1 LGAFVCAEK
10 EYSYH
15 MFYMCYICDVCPKV
29 MFSFHARQSNIVIF
43 IVIVISSRV
52 ASRDL
57 AFARSIDAAM
67 LFSSRAAA
75 LGASAPRAR
84 ERRLDSRR
92 GRLDRNRRPSRVL
105 ARRPASSRAAD
116 PSEDD
121 VDPLGARGERVAVV
135 GVGTRGC
142 ALADAL
148 AEARALPNAEYWA
161 LNADV
166 VTLERSR
173 AGNRW
178 RLPPNN
184 VEVSEGAIEGNAA
197 SAASAVLRPEGR
209 LAPRTILVLCAG
221 GEALNSGVAF
231 LRSLAREKNAQGKK
245 RRFFGFKGA
254 TRAPEGATM
263 IAGVISPF
271 TFEGRRKQSTC
282 EEYLREASAAGV
294 CDAVITVSQSELL
307 KNGEEGMSVQEAT
320 SIADASLL
328 VGVLNTAE
336 ALRASCWNSNV
347 TGTAGDIEAWV
358 PQTDKGALRETVNR
372 VMATR
377 GGGCGVS
384 HVGRGI
390 AEVPTYGSADEALG
404 AAARSAIAAA
414 AQQSPFL
421 APGRFDT
428 AHLVV
433 CVVEHGNA
441 FGPSARTAVSRALD
455 ELTAAEQFI
464 AITDPDKRGSTEVE
478 VTLLTVTDPA
488 TAAAAAP
495 ESENV
500 AVVPEE
506 GQKKANAML
515 FVPGYDKESAPPEK
529 TKRKTTKLSRDDLK
543 KYGDDSEAT
552 DIRENQ
558 PAVVV
563 TASTVE
569 ESVTASTVEESVTA
583 PTVEES
589 VTASTVEESVTASTV
604 EESVTASTVEESVT
618 APTVEESVTAS
629 TVEESVTASTVEESV
644 TFTSEDLAAPASAP
658 ATMPAAEEAP
668 ARSTTRFSLPH
679 DFGTKQVA
687 VRISEP
693 QEDASGNV
701 IGYKTLDGKEI
712 DKQSSPIKTLFGYRP
727 SKSKEQEKSNLSK
740 RAMGMLE
747 KDRVGSGAIVRMEFA
762 NMSVY
767 EGEWVNGKREGDGRQ
782 VFADGDWY
790 EGKWYADLPDGKGR
804 LTWKRGEYAYFE
816 GMFNAGKPDG
826 SGKLVETSGEEIVGT
841 WRDGALVIAE

>member
-1 LGAFVCAEK
+1 
-10 EYSYH
+10 

-414 AQQSPFL
+414 AHQSPFL

-433 CVVEHGNA
+433 CEVEHGNA

-569 ESVTASTVEESVTA
+569 ESVTA

-589 VTASTVEESVTASTV
+589 VTASTVEK
-604 EESVTASTVEESVT
+604 SVTASTVEESVT
-618 APTVEESVTAS
+618 AP

>member
-1 LGAFVCAEK
+1 MRLI
-10 EYSYH
+10 YH
-15 MFYMCYICDVCPKV
+15 TPQHRQPHRVV
-29 MFSFHARQSNIVIF
+29 TRRHA
-43 IVIVISSRV
+43 
-52 ASRDL
+52 
-57 AFARSIDAAM
+57 
-67 LFSSRAAA
+67 SSRATRRSPTASMDAALPSPSLAARVTA
-75 LGASAPRAR
+75 LGASTPRAR
-84 ERRLDSRR
+84 ERRLRSPQRQ
-92 GRLDRNRRPSRVL
+92 LDRTRRASRPL
-105 ARRPASSRAAD
+105 ARRPASARAAD
-116 PSEDD
+116 PSDDD

-148 AEARALPNAEYWA
+148 AEARALPSAEYWA

-209 LAPRTILVLCAG
+209 RAPRTILVLCAG
-221 GEALNSGVAF
+221 GEALESGVAF

-254 TRAPEGATM
+254 TRAPEGATV

-328 VGVLNTAE
+328 VGVLNTTE
-336 ALRASCWNSNV
+336 VLRASCWNSNV
-347 TGTAGDIEAWV
+347 IRDAGDVEAWV
-358 PQTDKGALRETVNR
+358 PQTDKGALREMVNR

-433 CVVEHGNA
+433 CVVKHGNA
-441 FGPSARTAVSRALD
+441 FGPSARAAVSRALG

-500 AVVPEE
+500 DVIPEE
-506 GQKKANAML
+506 GQKKANVML
-515 FVPGYDKESAPPEK
+515 FVPGYDEKSAAPEK
-529 TKRKTTKLSRDDLK
+529 AKRKTTKLSRDDLK
-543 KYGDDSEAT
+543 KYGDDGEAAV
-552 DIRENQ
+552 RENQ
-558 PAVVV
+558 SQPV
-563 TASTVE
+563 
-569 ESVTASTVEESVTA
+569 
-583 PTVEES
+583 
-589 VTASTVEESVTASTV
+589 
-604 EESVTASTVEESVT
+604 
-618 APTVEESVTAS
+618 
-629 TVEESVTASTVEESV
+629 VTASTVEESV
-644 TFTSEDLAAPASAP
+644 TFTSEDLASPAPATATAT
-658 ATMPAAEEAP
+658 ATMPAAEEATP
-668 ARSTTRFSLPH
+668 PPTTRFYLPN
-679 DFGTKQVA
+679 DFATKQVA

-712 DKQSSPIKTLFGYRP
+712 DKKSSPIKTLFGWRP
-727 SKSKEQEKSNLSK
+727 SKPKEQEKSNLSK

-747 KDRVGSGAIVRMEFA
+747 KDRIGSGAVVRMEFA

-767 EGEWVNGKREGDGRQ
+767 EGEWANGKREGDGRQ

-804 LTWKRGEYAYFE
+804 LTWKRGEYAYYE

-826 SGKLVETSGEEIVGT
+826 FGKLVKTSGEEIVGT

>member
-1 LGAFVCAEK
+1 
-10 EYSYH
+10 
-15 MFYMCYICDVCPKV
+15 MCYICDVCPKV

-43 IVIVISSRV
+43 IVIFIAISSRV

-231 LRSLAREKNAQGKK
+231 LRCLAREKNAQGKK

-347 TGTAGDIEAWV
+347 TGAAGDIEAWV

-372 VMATR
+372 VLATR

-515 FVPGYDKESAPPEK
+515 FVPGYDEESAPPEK

-552 DIRENQ
+552 EIRENQ

-563 TASTVE
+563 TAPTVE
-569 ESVTASTVEESVTA
+569 ESVTAPTVEESVTAPTVEESVTAPTVEESVTA

-589 VTASTVEESVTASTV
+589 VTASTVEESVTAP
-604 EESVTASTVEESVT
+604 TA
-618 APTVEESVTAS
+618 
-629 TVEESVTASTVEESV
+629 EESV
-644 TFTSEDLAAPASAP
+644 TFTSEDLAAPASSP

-701 IGYKTLDGKEI
+701 IGYKTLDGEEI

-767 EGEWVNGKREGDGRQ
+767 EGEWANGKREGDGRQ

>member
-1 LGAFVCAEK
+1 
-10 EYSYH
+10 

-43 IVIVISSRV
+43 IVIFISSRV

-563 TASTVE
+563 TAPTVEESVTASTVE

-589 VTASTVEESVTASTV
+589 VTAS
-604 EESVTASTVEESVT
+604 
-618 APTVEESVTAS
+618 TVEESVTAS

>member
-1 LGAFVCAEK
+1 
-10 EYSYH
+10 

-43 IVIVISSRV
+43 IVIFIAISSRV

-231 LRSLAREKNAQGKK
+231 LRCLAREKNAQGKK

-372 VMATR
+372 VLATR

-515 FVPGYDKESAPPEK
+515 FVPGYDEESAPPEK

-552 DIRENQ
+552 EIRENQ

-563 TASTVE
+563 TA
-569 ESVTASTVEESVTA
+569 

-589 VTASTVEESVTASTV
+589 E
-604 EESVTASTVEESVT
+604 T
-618 APTVEESVTAS
+618 AP
-629 TVEESVTASTVEESV
+629 TVEESV
-644 TFTSEDLAAPASAP
+644 TFTSEDLAAPASSP

-701 IGYKTLDGKEI
+701 IGYKTLDGEEI

-767 EGEWVNGKREGDGRQ
+767 EGEWANGKREGDGRQ

>member
-1 LGAFVCAEK
+1 MKLNAISDNPGSTHDRKRVGRGIGSGLGK
-10 EYSYH
+10 TGGRGH
-15 MFYMCYICDVCPKV
+15 KGLK
-29 MFSFHARQSNIVIF
+29 
-43 IVIVISSRV
+43 SRSGGSV
-52 ASRDL
+52 APGFEGGQQPL
-57 AFARSIDAAM
+57 H
-67 LFSSRAAA
+67 
-75 LGASAPRAR
+75 
-84 ERRLDSRR
+84 RRLPKFGFTSK
-92 GRLDRNRRPSRVL
+92 L
-105 ARRPASSRAAD
+105 AMVTAEIRTSELNAVDAEVIDLQPDAVIIASPNYTHCQLVKDFAESPIHLLVEKPMTAD
-116 PSEDD
+116 
-121 VDPLGARGERVAVV
+121 V
-135 GVGTRGC
+135 
-142 ALADAL
+142 

-231 LRSLAREKNAQGKK
+231 LRCLAREKNAQGKK

-307 KNGEEGMSVQEAT
+307 KNGEEGTSVQEAT

-347 TGTAGDIEAWV
+347 TGAAGDIEAWV

-372 VMATR
+372 VLATR

-515 FVPGYDKESAPPEK
+515 FVPGYDEESAPPEK

-552 DIRENQ
+552 EIRENQ

-563 TASTVE
+563 TAP
-569 ESVTASTVEESVTA
+569 TVEESVTA
-583 PTVEES
+583 P
-589 VTASTVEESVTASTV
+589 
-604 EESVTASTVEESVT
+604 
-618 APTVEESVTAS
+618 
-629 TVEESVTASTVEESV
+629 TVEESV

-701 IGYKTLDGKEI
+701 IGYKTLDGEEI

-767 EGEWVNGKREGDGRQ
+767 EGEWANGKREGDGRQ

>member
-1 LGAFVCAEK
+1 
-10 EYSYH
+10 
-15 MFYMCYICDVCPKV
+15 

-43 IVIVISSRV
+43 IVIFISSRV

-67 LFSSRAAA
+67 LFAPRAAA

-500 AVVPEE
+500 AVVLEE

-543 KYGDDSEAT
+543 KYGDDSEAM
-552 DIRENQ
+552 DILENQ
-558 PAVVV
+558 PTVVV

-569 ESVTASTVEESVTA
+569 ESVTASTVEESVTS

-604 EESVTASTVEESVT
+604 EESVTA
-618 APTVEESVTAS
+618 P

>member
-1 LGAFVCAEK
+1 
-10 EYSYH
+10 

-43 IVIVISSRV
+43 IVIFIAISSRV

-121 VDPLGARGERVAVV
+121 IDPLGARGERVAVV

-231 LRSLAREKNAQGKK
+231 LRCLAREKNAQGKK

-347 TGTAGDIEAWV
+347 TGAAGDIEAWV

-372 VMATR
+372 VLATR

-515 FVPGYDKESAPPEK
+515 FVPGYDEESAPPEK

-552 DIRENQ
+552 EIRENQ

-563 TASTVE
+563 TA
-569 ESVTASTVEESVTA
+569 
-583 PTVEES
+583 P
-589 VTASTVEESVTASTV
+589 
-604 EESVTASTVEESVT
+604 
-618 APTVEESVTAS
+618 
-629 TVEESVTASTVEESV
+629 TVEESV

-701 IGYKTLDGKEI
+701 IGYKTLDGEEI

-767 EGEWVNGKREGDGRQ
+767 EGEWANGKREGDGRQ

>member
-1 LGAFVCAEK
+1 MGAFVCAEK
-10 EYSYH
+10 EYSYD

-43 IVIVISSRV
+43 IVIFISSRV

-563 TASTVE
+563 TA
-569 ESVTASTVEESVTA
+569 

-604 EESVTASTVEESVT
+604 EESVTA
-618 APTVEESVTAS
+618 P

>member
-1 LGAFVCAEK
+1 
-10 EYSYH
+10 

-569 ESVTASTVEESVTA
+569 ESVTA
-583 PTVEES
+583 P
-589 VTASTVEESVTASTV
+589 TVEESVTASTV

-618 APTVEESVTAS
+618 APTVEESVTAP

>member
-1 LGAFVCAEK
+1 
-10 EYSYH
+10 
-15 MFYMCYICDVCPKV
+15 

-43 IVIVISSRV
+43 IVIFIAISSRV

-231 LRSLAREKNAQGKK
+231 LRCLAREKNAQGKK

-347 TGTAGDIEAWV
+347 TGAAGDIEAWV

-372 VMATR
+372 VLATR

-515 FVPGYDKESAPPEK
+515 FVPGYDEESAPPEK

-552 DIRENQ
+552 EIRENQ

-563 TASTVE
+563 TA
-569 ESVTASTVEESVTA
+569 

-589 VTASTVEESVTASTV
+589 E
-604 EESVTASTVEESVT
+604 T
-618 APTVEESVTAS
+618 AP
-629 TVEESVTASTVEESV
+629 TVEESV

-701 IGYKTLDGKEI
+701 IGYKTLDGEEI

-767 EGEWVNGKREGDGRQ
+767 EGEWANGKREGDGRQ

>member
-1 LGAFVCAEK
+1 
-10 EYSYH
+10 

-43 IVIVISSRV
+43 IVIFIAISSRV

-231 LRSLAREKNAQGKK
+231 LRCLAREKNAQGKK

-347 TGTAGDIEAWV
+347 TGAAGDIEAWV

-372 VMATR
+372 VLATR

-515 FVPGYDKESAPPEK
+515 FVPGYDEESAPPEK

-552 DIRENQ
+552 EIRENQ

-569 ESVTASTVEESVTA
+569 ESVTA
-583 PTVEES
+583 P
-589 VTASTVEESVTASTV
+589 
-604 EESVTASTVEESVT
+604 
-618 APTVEESVTAS
+618 

-701 IGYKTLDGKEI
+701 IGYKTLDGEEI

-767 EGEWVNGKREGDGRQ
+767 EGEWANGKREGDGRQ

>member
-1 LGAFVCAEK
+1 
-10 EYSYH
+10 
-15 MFYMCYICDVCPKV
+15 

-43 IVIVISSRV
+43 IVIFIAISSRV

-231 LRSLAREKNAQGKK
+231 LRCLAREKNAQGKK

-372 VMATR
+372 VLATR

-569 ESVTASTVEESVTA
+569 ESVTA
-583 PTVEES
+583 P
-589 VTASTVEESVTASTV
+589 
-604 EESVTASTVEESVT
+604 
-618 APTVEESVTAS
+618 

-727 SKSKEQEKSNLSK
+727 SKSKEQEKSSLSK

-767 EGEWVNGKREGDGRQ
+767 EGEWANGKREGDGRQ

>member
-1 LGAFVCAEK
+1 
-10 EYSYH
+10 
-15 MFYMCYICDVCPKV
+15 

-43 IVIVISSRV
+43 IVIFIAISSR
-52 ASRDL
+52 AAARDL

-92 GRLDRNRRPSRVL
+92 GRLDRNRRPSRIL

-121 VDPLGARGERVAVV
+121 IDPLGARGERVAVV

-231 LRSLAREKNAQGKK
+231 LRCLAREKNAQGKK

-347 TGTAGDIEAWV
+347 TGAAGDIEAWV

-372 VMATR
+372 VLATR

-515 FVPGYDKESAPPEK
+515 FVPGYDEESAPPEK

-552 DIRENQ
+552 EIRENQ

-563 TASTVE
+563 TAP
-569 ESVTASTVEESVTA
+569 TVEESVTA

-589 VTASTVEESVTASTV
+589 VTA
-604 EESVTASTVEESVT
+604 
-618 APTVEESVTAS
+618 P
-629 TVEESVTASTVEESV
+629 TVEESV

-701 IGYKTLDGKEI
+701 IGYKTLDGEEI

-767 EGEWVNGKREGDGRQ
+767 EGEWANGKREGDGRQ

>member
-1 LGAFVCAEK
+1 
-10 EYSYH
+10 

-231 LRSLAREKNAQGKK
+231 LRCLAREKNAQGKK

-552 DIRENQ
+552 EIRENQ

-563 TASTVE
+563 TAP
-569 ESVTASTVEESVTA
+569 TVEESVTA

-589 VTASTVEESVTASTV
+589 VTA
-604 EESVTASTVEESVT
+604 
-618 APTVEESVTAS
+618 P
-629 TVEESVTASTVEESV
+629 TVEESV

>member
-1 LGAFVCAEK
+1 MGAFVCAEK
-10 EYSYH
+10 EYSYD

-569 ESVTASTVEESVTA
+569 ESVTA
-583 PTVEES
+583 P
-589 VTASTVEESVTASTV
+589 TVEESVTASTV

-618 APTVEESVTAS
+618 APTVEESVTAP

>member
-1 LGAFVCAEK
+1 
-10 EYSYH
+10 
-15 MFYMCYICDVCPKV
+15 

-43 IVIVISSRV
+43 IVIFIAISSRV

-92 GRLDRNRRPSRVL
+92 GRLDRNRRPSRIL

-121 VDPLGARGERVAVV
+121 IDPLGARGERVAVV

-231 LRSLAREKNAQGKK
+231 LRCLAREKNAQGKK

-347 TGTAGDIEAWV
+347 TGAAGDIEAWV

-372 VMATR
+372 VLATR

-515 FVPGYDKESAPPEK
+515 FVPGYDEESAPPEK

-552 DIRENQ
+552 EIRENQ

-563 TASTVE
+563 TAP
-569 ESVTASTVEESVTA
+569 TVEESVTA

-589 VTASTVEESVTASTV
+589 VTA
-604 EESVTASTVEESVT
+604 
-618 APTVEESVTAS
+618 P
-629 TVEESVTASTVEESV
+629 TVEESV

-701 IGYKTLDGKEI
+701 IGYKTLDGEEI

-767 EGEWVNGKREGDGRQ
+767 EGEWANGKREGDGRQ

>member
-1 LGAFVCAEK
+1 
-10 EYSYH
+10 
-15 MFYMCYICDVCPKV
+15 

-43 IVIVISSRV
+43 IVIFIAISSRV

-92 GRLDRNRRPSRVL
+92 GRLDRNRRLSRVL

-347 TGTAGDIEAWV
+347 TGAAGDIEAWV

-372 VMATR
+372 VLATR

-515 FVPGYDKESAPPEK
+515 FVPGYDEESAPPEK

-552 DIRENQ
+552 EIRENQ

-563 TASTVE
+563 TAP
-569 ESVTASTVEESVTA
+569 TVEESVTA

-589 VTASTVEESVTASTV
+589 VTA
-604 EESVTASTVEESVT
+604 
-618 APTVEESVTAS
+618 P
-629 TVEESVTASTVEESV
+629 TVEESV

-701 IGYKTLDGKEI
+701 IGYKTLDGEEI

-767 EGEWVNGKREGDGRQ
+767 EGEWANGKREGDGRQ

>member
-1 LGAFVCAEK
+1 
-10 EYSYH
+10 
-15 MFYMCYICDVCPKV
+15 
-29 MFSFHARQSNIVIF
+29 
-43 IVIVISSRV
+43 
-52 ASRDL
+52 
-57 AFARSIDAAM
+57 M
-67 LFSSRAAA
+67 LFSSCTTA

-231 LRSLAREKNAQGKK
+231 LRCLAREKNAQGKK

-347 TGTAGDIEAWV
+347 TGAAGDIEAWV
-358 PQTDKGALRETVNR
+358 PQTDNGALRETVNR

-515 FVPGYDKESAPPEK
+515 FVPGYDEESAPPEK

-552 DIRENQ
+552 EIRENQ
-558 PAVVV
+558 PAVV
-563 TASTVE
+563 
-569 ESVTASTVEESVTA
+569 VTA

-589 VTASTVEESVTASTV
+589 VTASTAEESVTAST
-604 EESVTASTVEESVT
+604 A
-618 APTVEESVTAS
+618 
-629 TVEESVTASTVEESV
+629 EESV

-658 ATMPAAEEAP
+658 ATMPAAEEVP
-668 ARSTTRFSLPH
+668 ARSTTRFSLPN

>member
-1 LGAFVCAEK
+1 MGAFVCAEK
-10 EYSYH
+10 EYSYD
-15 MFYMCYICDVCPKV
+15 MFCMCYICDVCPKV

-43 IVIVISSRV
+43 IVIFIAISSRV

-92 GRLDRNRRPSRVL
+92 GRLDRNRRPSRIL

-121 VDPLGARGERVAVV
+121 IDPLGARGERVAVV

-231 LRSLAREKNAQGKK
+231 LRCLAREKNAQGKK

-347 TGTAGDIEAWV
+347 TGAAGDIEAWV

-372 VMATR
+372 VLATR

-515 FVPGYDKESAPPEK
+515 FVPGYDEESAPPEK

-552 DIRENQ
+552 EIRENQ
-558 PAVVV
+558 PAVV
-563 TASTVE
+563 
-569 ESVTASTVEESVTA
+569 VTA

-589 VTASTVEESVTASTV
+589 VTASTVEESVTAP
-604 EESVTASTVEESVT
+604 TA
-618 APTVEESVTAS
+618 
-629 TVEESVTASTVEESV
+629 EESV
-644 TFTSEDLAAPASAP
+644 TFTSEDLAAPASSP

-701 IGYKTLDGKEI
+701 IGYKTLDGEEI

-767 EGEWVNGKREGDGRQ
+767 EGEWANGKREGDGRQ

>member
-1 LGAFVCAEK
+1 
-10 EYSYH
+10 

-43 IVIVISSRV
+43 IVIFIAISSRV

-84 ERRLDSRR
+84 ERRLVSRR

-121 VDPLGARGERVAVV
+121 IDPLGARGERVAVV

-231 LRSLAREKNAQGKK
+231 LRCLAREKNAQGKK

-347 TGTAGDIEAWV
+347 TGAAGDIEAWV

-372 VMATR
+372 VLATR

-515 FVPGYDKESAPPEK
+515 FVPGYDEESAPPEK

-552 DIRENQ
+552 EIRENQ

-563 TASTVE
+563 TAP
-569 ESVTASTVEESVTA
+569 TVEESVTA

-589 VTASTVEESVTASTV
+589 VT
-604 EESVTASTVEESVT
+604 
-618 APTVEESVTAS
+618 
-629 TVEESVTASTVEESV
+629 
-644 TFTSEDLAAPASAP
+644 FTSEDLAALASAP

-701 IGYKTLDGKEI
+701 IGYKTLDGEEI

-767 EGEWVNGKREGDGRQ
+767 EGEWANGKREGDGRQ

>member
-1 LGAFVCAEK
+1 
-10 EYSYH
+10 

-569 ESVTASTVEESVTA
+569 ESVTA
-583 PTVEES
+583 P
-589 VTASTVEESVTASTV
+589 
-604 EESVTASTVEESVT
+604 
-618 APTVEESVTAS
+618 

>member
-1 LGAFVCAEK
+1 
-10 EYSYH
+10 

-43 IVIVISSRV
+43 IVIFIVISSRV

-372 VMATR
+372 VLATR

-552 DIRENQ
+552 EIRENQ

-563 TASTVE
+563 TAP
-569 ESVTASTVEESVTA
+569 TVEESVTA
-583 PTVEES
+583 P
-589 VTASTVEESVTASTV
+589 
-604 EESVTASTVEESVT
+604 
-618 APTVEESVTAS
+618 
-629 TVEESVTASTVEESV
+629 TVEESV

-767 EGEWVNGKREGDGRQ
+767 EGEWANGKREGDGRQ

>member
-1 LGAFVCAEK
+1 
-10 EYSYH
+10 

-347 TGTAGDIEAWV
+347 TGAAGDIEAWV

-515 FVPGYDKESAPPEK
+515 FVPGYDEESAPPEK

-543 KYGDDSEAT
+543 KYGADSEAT
-552 DIRENQ
+552 EIRENQ

-563 TASTVE
+563 TAS
-569 ESVTASTVEESVTA
+569 
-583 PTVEES
+583 
-589 VTASTVEESVTASTV
+589 
-604 EESVTASTVEESVT
+604 
-618 APTVEESVTAS
+618 TVEESVTAS

>member
-1 LGAFVCAEK
+1 MPLADARRLVCRDEGWEK
-10 EYSYH
+10 CAHE
-15 MFYMCYICDVCPKV
+15 CKIII
-29 MFSFHARQSNIVIF
+29 IVIF
-43 IVIVISSRV
+43 IVIWSRV
-52 ASRDL
+52 TSRDL

-67 LFSSRAAA
+67 LFSLRAAT

-221 GEALNSGVAF
+221 GEAVNSGVAF
-231 LRSLAREKNAQGKK
+231 LRCLAREKNAQGKK

-347 TGTAGDIEAWV
+347 TGAAGDIEAWV
-358 PQTDKGALRETVNR
+358 PQTDKGALREMVNR

-515 FVPGYDKESAPPEK
+515 FVPGYDEESAPPEK

-552 DIRENQ
+552 EIRENQ

-563 TASTVE
+563 TA
-569 ESVTASTVEESVTA
+569 
-583 PTVEES
+583 P
-589 VTASTVEESVTASTV
+589 
-604 EESVTASTVEESVT
+604 
-618 APTVEESVTAS
+618 
-629 TVEESVTASTVEESV
+629 TVEESV
-644 TFTSEDLAAPASAP
+644 TFTSEDLASQASAP

-668 ARSTTRFSLPH
+668 ARSTTRFSLPN

-701 IGYKTLDGKEI
+701 IGYKTLDGREI

-841 WRDGALVIAE
+841 WRDGALVIAD

>member
-1 LGAFVCAEK
+1 
-10 EYSYH
+10 

-43 IVIVISSRV
+43 IVIFIAISSRV

-231 LRSLAREKNAQGKK
+231 LRCLAREKNAQGKK

-347 TGTAGDIEAWV
+347 TGAAGDIEAWV

-372 VMATR
+372 VLATR

-515 FVPGYDKESAPPEK
+515 FVPGYDEESAPPEK

-552 DIRENQ
+552 EIRENQ
-558 PAVVV
+558 PAVV
-563 TASTVE
+563 
-569 ESVTASTVEESVTA
+569 VTA

-589 VTASTVEESVTASTV
+589 VTASTVEESVTAP
-604 EESVTASTVEESVT
+604 TA
-618 APTVEESVTAS
+618 
-629 TVEESVTASTVEESV
+629 EESV
-644 TFTSEDLAAPASAP
+644 TFTSEDLAAPASSP

-767 EGEWVNGKREGDGRQ
+767 EGEWANGKREGDGRQ

>member
-1 LGAFVCAEK
+1 
-10 EYSYH
+10 

-43 IVIVISSRV
+43 IVIFIAISSRV

-231 LRSLAREKNAQGKK
+231 LRCLAREKNAQGKK

-347 TGTAGDIEAWV
+347 TGAAGDIEAWV

-372 VMATR
+372 VLATR

-569 ESVTASTVEESVTA
+569 ESVTA
-583 PTVEES
+583 P
-589 VTASTVEESVTASTV
+589 
-604 EESVTASTVEESVT
+604 
-618 APTVEESVTAS
+618 

-767 EGEWVNGKREGDGRQ
+767 EGEWANGKREGDGRQ